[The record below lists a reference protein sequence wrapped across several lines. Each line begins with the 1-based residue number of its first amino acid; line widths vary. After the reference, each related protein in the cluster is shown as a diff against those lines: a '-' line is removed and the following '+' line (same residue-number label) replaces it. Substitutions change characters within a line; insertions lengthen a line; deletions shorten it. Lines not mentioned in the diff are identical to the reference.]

1 MTSRRLI
8 RQFLMLLSLP
18 LATAA
23 FAQVPAAA
31 QPLACPAPGALVQV
45 APCLP
50 EAELRMEYI
59 GYCSDN
65 RRMYAGDTETCSSF
79 ESYVRVKHAALW
91 ESPDGAFQGYLS
103 CTLAAGAMATLPPA
117 ALSIT
122 RQGTVT
128 RVVCRY
134 GEAASVV
141 HRTKARCALQDAV
154 ACKADAATCRARCE

>member
-1 MTSRRLI
+1 MTSRCLI
-8 RQFLMLLSLP
+8 RRLLVLLSLP
-18 LATAA
+18 FAA
-23 FAQVPAAA
+23 AALAQVPAAA

-45 APCLP
+45 AACLP

-65 RRMYAGDTETCSSF
+65 RRMYAGDSETCSSF
-79 ESYVRVKHAALW
+79 ESFVRVRHSSLW

-103 CTLAAGAMATLPPA
+103 CALPAGAMAALPPA

-122 RQGTVT
+122 RQGSVT

-134 GEAASVV
+134 GEAASVI
-141 HRTKARCALQDAV
+141 HRTKARCALLDAV
-154 ACKADAATCRARCE
+154 ACKADAAACRARCE